1 MANSTV
7 KGIAEV
13 TARLMKMGAD
23 IQQFVKDETE
33 AVGKQITLDAIFN
46 AADIQGAPQELKQQ
60 ISYELFANGYGTRV
74 TQNFLPLGAYFEFGT
89 GSFVRVDPEWKDM
102 AWSFYK
108 NGKGTLRPHPY
119 LYPAFVLN
127 REKYLAIL
135 RKKLYQVTK

>member
-7 KGIAEV
+7 KGLAEV
-13 TARLMKMGAD
+13 TARLTKMGSD

-33 AVGKQITLDAIFN
+33 AVGRDIETDAKIN
-46 AADIQGAPQELKQQ
+46 ASSIQGAPPELKQR
-60 ISYELFANGYGTRV
+60 ISSQSFANGYGARV
-74 TQNFLPLGAYFEFGT
+74 TQNFLPMGAYIEFGT
-89 GSFVRVDPEWKDM
+89 GAFVRVDPEWKDM
-102 AWSFYK
+102 AWTFYK

-135 RKKLYQVTK
+135 RKKLDQVTK